1 MATYEQVH
9 AGDHV
14 LGHDGDLWG
23 VAAIEHVPRLAV
35 TLVKPGHRV
44 TGYPPAGT
52 AVTIVTRSDIAAE
65 ATAADV
71 LIAAGLTIE
80 IVAETWNL

>member
-1 MATYEQVH
+1 VPTYEEVH

-23 VAAIEHVPRLAV
+23 VEAIEHVPRLAV
-35 TLVKPGHRV
+35 TLVKPGHKV

-52 AVTIVTRSDIAAE
+52 PVTIVHRSDIAAE
-65 ATAADV
+65 LAAAQV
-71 LIAAGLTIE
+71 LIDGGFNIE
-80 IVAETWNL
+80 IVAERYQP

>member
-1 MATYEQVH
+1 MASYDEVH

-23 VAAIEHVPRLAV
+23 VEAIEHGPRLAV

-44 TGYPPAGT
+44 TGYPPPGT
-52 AVTIVTRSDIAAE
+52 QVTIVYRSDMSAELVAAQ
-65 ATAADV
+65 A
-71 LIAAGLTIE
+71 LIDGGLNIE
-80 IVAETWNL
+80 IVSERYQP

>member
-1 MATYEQVH
+1 MATYEEVH
-9 AGDHV
+9 TGDHV

-23 VAAIEHVPRLAV
+23 VAAIEHVPRIAV

-52 AVTIVTRSDIAAE
+52 PVTIVARSDIAAE
-65 ATAADV
+65 AAAWQV
-71 LIAAGLTIE
+71 LAAAFGPIE
-80 IVAETWNL
+80 IVSESWNL

>member
-1 MATYEQVH
+1 MTYEEVH

-23 VAAIEHVPRLAV
+23 VEAIEHVPRLAV

-52 AVTIVTRSDIAAE
+52 PVTIVSRSDVGPEAA
-65 ATAADV
+65 AWQVLAAS
-71 LIAAGLTIE
+71 GLPVE
-80 IVAETWNL
+80 IIGEMWK